1 MVKKVPF
8 DNGLYIALIIVL
20 LRELESLLKDT
31 FGFLFESLVERD
43 LRIYIESLGGNLY
56 HFRDNITGLE
66 VSDGDYA
73 AVEIKLGS
81 NQIEEATKN
90 LLTFQDNMVKKPK
103 FMCIIVGNYQVVV
116 KDPKTGIYILPITAL
131 KP

>member
-1 MVKKVPF
+1 MK
-8 DNGLYIALIIVL
+8 I
-20 LRELESLLKDT
+20 

-66 VSDGDYA
+66 VDSILKFSDGDYA

-103 FMCIIVGNYQVVV
+103 LMCIIVGNYQAVV
-116 KDPKTGIYILPITAL
+116 KDPKTGIYILPITAF

>member
-1 MVKKVPF
+1 M
-8 DNGLYIALIIVL
+8 
-20 LRELESLLKDT
+20 
-31 FGFLFESLVERD
+31 ERD

-66 VSDGDYA
+66 VDSILELFDGDYA

-103 FMCIIVGNYQVVV
+103 FIAI
-116 KDPKTGIYILPITAL
+116 
-131 KP
+131 